1 MVSRRELVLTPAA
14 AREAQCHCGA
24 LRLRCEGDPVKVS
37 LCHCRD
43 CQRRTGSAFS
53 IAAFFPRDAVTVIGG
68 TAKRFTRG
76 SASGHEV
83 AFCFCP
89 DCGTNLWWEPA
100 RLPGLIGVASGA
112 FADPAFPM
120 PEQAVW
126 CVDRHP
132 WVALPDAIEGHERN
146 PVRR

>member
-1 MVSRRELVLTPAA
+1 MPAT
-14 AREAQCHCGA
+14 ARQARCHCGA
-24 LRLRCEGDPVKVS
+24 LRLDCGGEPVKVS

-53 IAAFFPRDAVTVIGG
+53 IAAFFLRSAVSVSGG

-76 SASGHEV
+76 SASGQDV
-83 AFCFCP
+83 TFCFCP
-89 DCGTNLWWEPA
+89 ECGTNLWWEPA
-100 RLPGLIGVASGA
+100 RLPDLIGVASGA

-132 WVALPDAIEGHERN
+132 WVALPESIAAHERN